1 MVTLEQGKVRKARIA
16 TLFIQLSD
24 AVSESMYDFIVTFAT
39 MLVALYG
46 VFAVADG
53 IALLA
58 TVGFFVIISVY
69 LILLIMRILRRLDNS
84 WTIDEVGEVVARME
98 EVINKIERNV

>member
-69 LILLIMRILRRLDNS
+69 LLLIMRILRRLDNS